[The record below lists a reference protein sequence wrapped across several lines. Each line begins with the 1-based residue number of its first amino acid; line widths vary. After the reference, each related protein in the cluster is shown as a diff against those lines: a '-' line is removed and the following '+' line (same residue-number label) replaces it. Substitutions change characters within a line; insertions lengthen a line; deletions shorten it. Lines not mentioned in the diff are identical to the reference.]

1 MTYFFIF
8 IFISWVFI
16 YFFVLRKR
24 RGPMEEMRA
33 AEAQM
38 KSAVDFEEK
47 RAAARR
53 VLDIIDRYEMA
64 GIVVDDAYKAAKAI
78 LA

>member
-1 MTYFFIF
+1 LTYFFIF